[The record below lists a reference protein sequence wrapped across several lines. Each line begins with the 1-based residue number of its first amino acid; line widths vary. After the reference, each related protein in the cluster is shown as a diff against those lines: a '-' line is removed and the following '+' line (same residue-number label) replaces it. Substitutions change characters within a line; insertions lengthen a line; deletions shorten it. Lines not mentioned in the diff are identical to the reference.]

1 MSLVAVMLS
10 GSGTFRR
17 NPESKLEYNEAN
29 FQKLLQTQRD
39 ILSEGIEYAKPDG
52 MLYYITCSVFEEE
65 NLSQISQLLN
75 RKDRQL
81 ELVYNETIWP
91 ESGGCDGFFLAV
103 LHKK

>member
-1 MSLVAVMLS
+1 MCHAAVS
-10 GSGTFRR
+10 SPGSGTFRR
-17 NPESKLEYNEAN
+17 NPESKLEYSEVN

-39 ILSEGIEYAKPDG
+39 ILSEGVEYAKPDG
-52 MLYYITCSVFEEE
+52 MVYYVTCSVFEEE
-65 NLSQISQLLN
+65 NLSQISQFLK
-75 RKDRQL
+75 RKERQL